1 MKPSAGTTPA
11 FFLLAFFVNQTLL
24 AQGST
29 FTPIDSAA
37 FLQNPAPKSTAAR
50 LNLDKKR
57 FYENLYEGAKISFH
71 RRDLVGIAASAFLDH
86 QRPVQGLELPPLEVD
101 EEITESLARN
111 DGKKS
116 LGALSPV
123 YYPGLFA
130 TSRLAG
136 MMLLDAVNLHDYSA
150 ATYAKMFRFHQAL
163 YYTKVVTRLAKRN
176 IQRYRPDGS
185 DTYSFFSGHTS
196 AAFATS
202 TFLYLEARDFIDNL
216 AQRRDGRLPF
226 MSPRAWKR
234 LSFGVLYGWAGY
246 VGFSRIHDKK
256 HYLSDV
262 LAGAASGT
270 LVSYL
275 LYPHEPKEGKIQM
288 GIQPLYN
295 GVSMAMEFR
304 F

>member
-1 MKPSAGTTPA
+1 MKLSVSATPA
-11 FFLLAFFVNQTLL
+11 FFLLTFFASQPLW
-24 AQGST
+24 AQGPT
-29 FTPIDSAA
+29 FISFDSATV
-37 FLQNPAPKSTAAR
+37 LQNPAPSSSAAR
-50 LNLDKKR
+50 LNVDNKR
-57 FYENLYEGAKISFH
+57 FYENLYEGARMSFH
-71 RRDLVGIAASAFLDH
+71 RRDLAGIAVSAFLDH
-86 QRPVQGLELPPLEVD
+86 QRPAQGLELPPLEVD

-116 LGALSPV
+116 LGAISPV

-150 ATYAKMFRFHQAL
+150 TTYAKMFRFHQAL

-202 TFLYLEARDFIDNL
+202 TFLYLEARDFIDGL
-216 AQRRDGRLPF
+216 AQRRDEPLPL

-262 LAGAASGT
+262 IVGAASGT

-275 LYPHEPKEGKIQM
+275 LYPHEPRDGKIQVKVQPSNLGVLM
-288 GIQPLYN
+288 GMRL
-295 GVSMAMEFR
+295 EL
-304 F
+304 

>member
-1 MKPSAGTTPA
+1 MKLSGSAVA
-11 FFLLAFFVNQTLL
+11 VFLLLALFDNPPLL
-24 AQGST
+24 AQGT
-29 FTPIDSAA
+29 AFTPVDSATV
-37 FLQNPAPKSTAAR
+37 LLNPAPKSTAAH
-50 LNLDKKR
+50 LNLEKKR
-57 FYENLYEGAKISFH
+57 FYENLYEGVKISFH
-71 RRDLVGIAASAFLDH
+71 RRDLVGMATSAFLDH
-86 QRPVQGLELPPLEVD
+86 QRPGQGLELPPLEVD

-136 MMLLDAVNLHDYSA
+136 MMLIDAVNLHDYPA

-163 YYTKVVTRLAKRN
+163 YYTKVVTHLAKRN

-185 DTYSFFSGHTS
+185 DTHSFFSGHTS

-216 AQRRDGRLPF
+216 AQRRDGRLPL

-234 LSFGVLYGWAGY
+234 LSLGVLYGWAGY

-275 LYPHEPKEGKIQM
+275 LYPHEQKDGKIQIKVQPSNLGVLM
-288 GIQPLYN
+288 GMRL
-295 GVSMAMEFR
+295 EL
-304 F
+304 

>member
-1 MKPSAGTTPA
+1 MKLSVSTTPA
-11 FFLLAFFVNQTLL
+11 FFLLTFFAGQPLL
-24 AQGST
+24 AQGPT
-29 FTPIDSAA
+29 FTSGDSAMV
-37 FLQNPAPKSTAAR
+37 LQNLAPRSTAER
-50 LNLDKKR
+50 FNLDEKR
-57 FYENLYEGAKISFH
+57 FYENLYEGAKMSFQ
-71 RRDLVGIAASAFLDH
+71 RRDLLGLAASAFLDQ
-86 QRPVQGLELPPLEVD
+86 QRPGQGLELPPLEVD

-136 MMLLDAVNLHDYSA
+136 MMLLDAVNLHDYAA

-163 YYTKVVTRLAKRN
+163 YYTKVVTRLSKRN
-176 IQRYRPDGS
+176 IHRYRPDGS

-202 TFLYLEARDFIDNL
+202 TFLYLEARDFIDGFTT
-216 AQRRDGRLPF
+216 RGDETLPL
-226 MSPRAWKR
+226 MSPKAWKR

-262 LAGAASGT
+262 VAGAVSGT
-270 LVSYL
+270 LVSYW
-275 LYPHEPKEGKIQM
+275 LYPHQEKNNTLQI
-288 GIQPLYN
+288 GIQPMYH
-295 GVSMAMEFR
+295 GASMAMEFR